1 MSLKN
6 NFSQTSPFG
15 KIALLVV
22 LMMVGVVLAMV
33 VLLGINLAFFQV
45 PLDVINHILEN
56 SSALAINSAK
66 ILQITSQIGMFV
78 IPALAFAYLT
88 SNSVTGNLRLNRR
101 AEPHTVVFAILITVL
116 AIPFINL
123 LAQWNMDWHL
133 PESWHAIEEWMRQ
146 TQLANDKM
154 IGVLANM
161 ETKSDIIINVLM
173 MAILPAVGE
182 ELIFRG
188 ILQPQIIKMVKNPHV
203 GIILTAI
210 LFSAIHLQFLGFFSR
225 AILGILF
232 GYLFYYSKNIRY
244 PILAH
249 FLNNFLALMLVYFFG
264 TGIEESSFEN
274 PYETTTVLISVG
286 TFVAALALFF
296 FTKKQFVE
304 ESKRVN
310 PY

>member
-1 MSLKN
+1 MSLQN
-6 NFSQTSPFG
+6 NFHDTSPFG

-22 LMMVGVVLAMV
+22 LMMAGVMLAMLI
-33 VLLGINLAFFQV
+33 LLGVNLAFFQV
-45 PLDVINHILEN
+45 PLDVINHISEN

-78 IPALAFAYLT
+78 IPAFAFGYLT
-88 SNSVTGNLRLNRR
+88 SNSATNQLRLNRR
-101 AEPHTVVFAILITVL
+101 AEPHTVVFAILITIL

-133 PESWHAIEEWMRQ
+133 PEALHNLEEWMRQ

-154 IGVLANM
+154 IGVLVNM
-161 ETKSDIIINVLM
+161 ETNKDIMINVLM
-173 MAILPAVGE
+173 MAILPALGE

-188 ILQPQIIKMVKNPHV
+188 VLQPQIIKMVKNPHV

-232 GYLFYYSKNIRY
+232 GYLFFYSKNIRY

-264 TGIEESSFEN
+264 AGLEESSFEN
-274 PYETTTVLISVG
+274 PYDTTTVLISVG
-286 TFVAALALFF
+286 TFIGALALFF
-296 FTKKQFVE
+296 LTKEQFIA
-304 ESKRVN
+304 ESKG
-310 PY
+310 

>member
-1 MSLKN
+1 MALKN
-6 NFSQTSPFG
+6 NFGQSSPFG

-22 LMMVGVVLAMV
+22 LMVVGVVIAM
-33 VLLGINLAFFQV
+33 LILFAINLAFFQV
-45 PLDVINHILEN
+45 PMDVLNHISEN

-66 ILQITSQIGMFV
+66 ALQITSQIGLFI
-78 IPALAFAYLT
+78 IPAFAYAYLT
-88 SNSVTGNLRLNRR
+88 SNSVTQNLRLNRR
-101 AEPHTVVFAILITVL
+101 AEPHTVVFAILITIL

-123 LAQWNMDWHL
+123 LAQWNTDWHL
-133 PESWHAIEEWMRQ
+133 PESWHSIEDWMRQ
-146 TQLANDKM
+146 TQVANDKM
-154 IGVLANM
+154 IGVLAKM
-161 ETKSDIIINVLM
+161 DTKSDIMINTLM
-173 MAILPAVGE
+173 MAILPALGE

-188 ILQPQIIKMVKNPHV
+188 VLQPQIIKWVKNSHV

-249 FLNNFLALMLVYFFG
+249 FINNFLALMLVYLFG
-264 TGIEESSFEN
+264 SEMEDNSFEN
-274 PYETTTVLISVG
+274 PYDTTTVFIAIG
-286 TFVAALALFF
+286 TFIVSLGLFF
-296 FTKKQFVE
+296 FTRKQFIE
-304 ESKRVN
+304 ESKRMN